1 MAMRK
6 ANVGKAQRTKAGPF
20 RSVHPGVR
28 LPLPALIPIQR
39 TMNKKTENKYFY
51 RLPIESDAGQK
62 MKELI
67 VKGEAAWKAA
77 AELTKELGAV
87 RFTTNPAFLIGGIGQ
102 LYFTKK
108 PNERAY
114 ETIRRR
120 GRYFECYPNRGKEA
134 GAKILDRILKLPA
147 VHFKELE
154 PLFGQH
160 ETGWM
165 TPAFFDYREDIY
177 LASVEPLEL
186 EGLVETNEA
195 VWAAMNEARKI
206 VEKEGKA

>member
-1 MAMRK
+1 MD
-6 ANVGKAQRTKAGPF
+6 
-20 RSVHPGVR
+20 
-28 LPLPALIPIQR
+28 
-39 TMNKKTENKYFY
+39 KKTENKYFY
-51 RLPIESDAGQK
+51 RLPIESENGTKLKA
-62 MKELI
+62 LI
-67 VKGEAAWKAA
+67 DKGEEAWKAA

-87 RFTTNPAFLIGGIGQ
+87 RFTTNPAFLVGGIGQ

-134 GAKILDRILKLPA
+134 GAKILDRILKLPT

-160 ETGWM
+160 ETGWT
-165 TPAFFDYREDIY
+165 TPAFFVYREDIY
-177 LASVEPLEL
+177 LASVEPLDM
-186 EGLVETNEA
+186 EGLVESNEA
-195 VWAAMNEARKI
+195 VWAAMDAARKI
-206 VEKEGKA
+206 VGSEKQS

>member
-1 MAMRK
+1 MRK
-6 ANVGKAQRTKAGPF
+6 ANCRGGQVVRQQTATLQ
-20 RSVHPGVR
+20 SGVR
-28 LPLPALIPIQR
+28 FPLPTLILIHR

-51 RLPIESDAGQK
+51 RLPIESENGTKLKA
-62 MKELI
+62 LI
-67 VKGEAAWKAA
+67 DKGEEAWKAA

-87 RFTTNPAFLIGGIGQ
+87 RFTTNPAFLVGGIGQ

-134 GAKILDRILKLPA
+134 GAKILDRILKLPT

-160 ETGWM
+160 ETGWI
-165 TPAFFDYREDIY
+165 TPAFFVYREDIY
-177 LASVEPLEL
+177 LASVEPLDM
-186 EGLVETNEA
+186 EGLVESNEA
-195 VWAAMNEARKI
+195 VWAAMDAARKI
-206 VEKEGKA
+206 VGKEGE

>member
-1 MAMRK
+1 ME
-6 ANVGKAQRTKAGPF
+6 
-20 RSVHPGVR
+20 
-28 LPLPALIPIQR
+28 
-39 TMNKKTENKYFY
+39 KKTNQYFY
-51 RLPIESDAGQK
+51 RLPIESAVGQK

-67 VKGEAAWKAA
+67 SKGEEAWKAA
-77 AELTKELGAV
+77 AELAKELGAA
-87 RFTTNPAFLIGGIGQ
+87 RFTPNPAFLIGGIGQ

-134 GAKILDRILKLPA
+134 GAKIFERILKLPA

-154 PLFGQH
+154 LIFGKK
-160 ETGWM
+160 ETGWI
-165 TPAFFDYREDIY
+165 TPSFFHYREDIY
-177 LASVEPLEL
+177 IASVEPLEL

-195 VWAAMNEARKI
+195 AWAAMNTAREI
-206 VEKEGKA
+206 VAKESK

>member
-1 MAMRK
+1 ME
-6 ANVGKAQRTKAGPF
+6 
-20 RSVHPGVR
+20 
-28 LPLPALIPIQR
+28 
-39 TMNKKTENKYFY
+39 KKINQYFY
-51 RLPIESDAGQK
+51 RLPIDSALGQK

-67 VKGEAAWKAA
+67 SKNEEAWKAA
-77 AELTKELGAV
+77 AELAKELGAA
-87 RFTTNPAFLIGGIGQ
+87 RFTPNPAFLVGGIGQ

-134 GAKILDRILKLPA
+134 GAKIFDRILKLPA

-154 PLFGQH
+154 LIFGKK
-160 ETGWM
+160 ETGWI
-165 TPAFFDYREDIY
+165 TPSFFHYREDIY
-177 LASVEPLEL
+177 IASVEPLEL

-195 VWAAMNEARKI
+195 VWAAMDAAREI
-206 VEKEGKA
+206 IAKESK

>member
-1 MAMRK
+1 
-6 ANVGKAQRTKAGPF
+6 
-20 RSVHPGVR
+20 
-28 LPLPALIPIQR
+28 
-39 TMNKKTENKYFY
+39 
-51 RLPIESDAGQK
+51 

-67 VKGEAAWKAA
+67 SKGEEAWKAA
-77 AELTKELGAV
+77 AELAKELGAA
-87 RFTTNPAFLIGGIGQ
+87 RFTPNPAFLIGGIGQ

-134 GAKILDRILKLPA
+134 GAKIFERILKLPA

-154 PLFGQH
+154 LIFGKK
-160 ETGWM
+160 ETGWI
-165 TPAFFDYREDIY
+165 TPSFFHYREDIY
-177 LASVEPLEL
+177 IASVEPVEL

-195 VWAAMNEARKI
+195 VWAAMDAAREI
-206 VEKEGKA
+206 IAKEGKA

>member
-1 MAMRK
+1 ME
-6 ANVGKAQRTKAGPF
+6 
-20 RSVHPGVR
+20 
-28 LPLPALIPIQR
+28 
-39 TMNKKTENKYFY
+39 KKTINQYFY
-51 RLPIESDAGQK
+51 RLPIESAVGQK

-67 VKGEAAWKAA
+67 TKGEEAWKAA
-77 AELTKELGAV
+77 AELAKELGAA
-87 RFTTNPAFLIGGIGQ
+87 RFTPNPAFLIGGIGQ

-134 GAKILDRILKLPA
+134 GAKIFDRILKLPA

-154 PLFGQH
+154 LIFGKK
-160 ETGWM
+160 ETGWI
-165 TPAFFDYREDIY
+165 TPSFFHYREDIY
-177 LASVEPLEL
+177 IASVEPLEL

-195 VWAAMNEARKI
+195 VWAAMDAAREI
-206 VEKEGKA
+206 IAKEGKA

>member
-1 MAMRK
+1 MEK
-6 ANVGKAQRTKAGPF
+6 NPTNQ
-20 RSVHPGVR
+20 H
-28 LPLPALIPIQR
+28 
-39 TMNKKTENKYFY
+39 FY
-51 RLPIESDAGQK
+51 RLPLESAVGQK

-67 VKGEAAWKAA
+67 TKGEEAWKAA
-77 AELTKELGAV
+77 AELAKELGAV

-134 GAKILDRILKLPA
+134 GAKIFERILKLPA

-154 PLFGQH
+154 LIFGKK
-160 ETGWM
+160 ETGWI
-165 TPAFFDYREDIY
+165 TPSFFHYREDIY
-177 LASVEPLEL
+177 IASVEPLEL

-195 VWAAMNEARKI
+195 VWAAMDAAREI
-206 VEKEGKA
+206 IAKEGKA

>member
-1 MAMRK
+1 ME
-6 ANVGKAQRTKAGPF
+6 
-20 RSVHPGVR
+20 
-28 LPLPALIPIQR
+28 
-39 TMNKKTENKYFY
+39 KKTINQYFY
-51 RLPIESDAGQK
+51 RLPIESAVGQK

-67 VKGEAAWKAA
+67 SKGEEAWKAA
-77 AELTKELGAV
+77 AELAKELGAA
-87 RFTTNPAFLIGGIGQ
+87 RFTPNPAFLIGGIGQ

-134 GAKILDRILKLPA
+134 GAKIFERILKLPA

-154 PLFGQH
+154 LIFGKK
-160 ETGWM
+160 ETGWI
-165 TPAFFDYREDIY
+165 TPSFFHYREDIY
-177 LASVEPLEL
+177 IASVEPVEL

-195 VWAAMNEARKI
+195 VWAAMDAAREI
-206 VEKEGKA
+206 IAKEGKA

>member
-1 MAMRK
+1 MEK
-6 ANVGKAQRTKAGPF
+6 K
-20 RSVHPGVR
+20 
-28 LPLPALIPIQR
+28 PI
-39 TMNKKTENKYFY
+39 NEYFY
-51 RLPIESDAGQK
+51 RLPIESASGQR

-67 VKGEAAWKAA
+67 TKGEKAWNAA
-77 AELTKELGAV
+77 AELAKELGAV
-87 RFTTNPAFLIGGIGQ
+87 RFTPNPAFLIGGIAQ

-134 GAKILDRILKLPA
+134 GSKIFERILQLPT

-154 PLFGQH
+154 LIFGKMEQ
-160 ETGWM
+160 GSL

-177 LASVEPLEL
+177 LASVTPLEL

-195 VWAAMNEARKI
+195 VWAAMNTAREI
-206 VEKEGKA
+206 TEKEKQP

>member
-1 MAMRK
+1 ME
-6 ANVGKAQRTKAGPF
+6 
-20 RSVHPGVR
+20 
-28 LPLPALIPIQR
+28 
-39 TMNKKTENKYFY
+39 KKINQYFY
-51 RLPIESDAGQK
+51 RLPIDSAVGQK

-67 VKGEAAWKAA
+67 SKNEEAWKAA
-77 AELTKELGAV
+77 AELAKELGAA
-87 RFTTNPAFLIGGIGQ
+87 RFTPNPAFLVGGIGQ

-134 GAKILDRILKLPA
+134 GAKIFERILKLPA

-154 PLFGQH
+154 LIFGKK
-160 ETGWM
+160 ETGWI
-165 TPAFFDYREDIY
+165 TPSFFHYREDIY
-177 LASVEPLEL
+177 IASVEPLEL

-195 VWAAMNEARKI
+195 VWAAMDAAREI
-206 VEKEGKA
+206 IAKEGKA

>member
-1 MAMRK
+1 ME
-6 ANVGKAQRTKAGPF
+6 
-20 RSVHPGVR
+20 
-28 LPLPALIPIQR
+28 
-39 TMNKKTENKYFY
+39 KKTNQYFY
-51 RLPIESDAGQK
+51 RLPIESAVGQK

-67 VKGEAAWKAA
+67 SKNEEAWKAA
-77 AELTKELGAV
+77 AELAKELGAA
-87 RFTTNPAFLIGGIGQ
+87 RFTPNPAFLIGGIGQ

-134 GAKILDRILKLPA
+134 GAKIFERILKLPA

-154 PLFGQH
+154 LIFGKK
-160 ETGWM
+160 ETGWI
-165 TPAFFDYREDIY
+165 TPSFFHYREDIY
-177 LASVEPLEL
+177 IASVEPLEL

-195 VWAAMNEARKI
+195 VWAAMNTAREI
-206 VEKEGKA
+206 VGKESK

>member
-1 MAMRK
+1 MR
-6 ANVGKAQRTKAGPF
+6 
-20 RSVHPGVR
+20 
-28 LPLPALIPIQR
+28 
-39 TMNKKTENKYFY
+39 KKTEHKYFY
-51 RLPIESDAGQK
+51 RIPIESTVGKK
-62 MKELI
+62 MKEFI
-67 VKGEAAWKAA
+67 SKGEEAWKAA
-77 AELTKELGAV
+77 AELAKELGAV

-134 GAKILDRILKLPA
+134 GAKIFERILQLPA

-154 PLFGQH
+154 LIFGKIEQ
-160 ETGWM
+160 GSL

-177 LASVEPLEL
+177 LASVTPLEL

-195 VWAAMNEARKI
+195 VWAAMNTAREI
-206 VEKEGKA
+206 VKKEEI

>member
-1 MAMRK
+1 ME
-6 ANVGKAQRTKAGPF
+6 
-20 RSVHPGVR
+20 
-28 LPLPALIPIQR
+28 
-39 TMNKKTENKYFY
+39 KKINQYFY
-51 RLPIESDAGQK
+51 RLPMESAAGQR

-67 VKGEAAWKAA
+67 TKGEEAWKAA
-77 AELTKELGAV
+77 AELAKELGAA
-87 RFTTNPAFLIGGIGQ
+87 RFTPNPAFLIGGIGQ

-134 GAKILDRILKLPA
+134 GAKIFERILKLPA

-154 PLFGQH
+154 LIFGKK
-160 ETGWM
+160 ETGWI
-165 TPAFFDYREDIY
+165 TPSFFHYREDIY
-177 LASVEPLEL
+177 IASVEPLEL

-195 VWAAMNEARKI
+195 VWAAMDAAREIVANESK
-206 VEKEGKA
+206 

>member
-1 MAMRK
+1 M
-6 ANVGKAQRTKAGPF
+6 
-20 RSVHPGVR
+20 S
-28 LPLPALIPIQR
+28 
-39 TMNKKTENKYFY
+39 KKTEHKYFY
-51 RLPIESDAGQK
+51 RIPTESAVGKK

-67 VKGEAAWKAA
+67 SKGKEAWKAA
-77 AELTKELGAV
+77 AELAKELGAA
-87 RFTTNPAFLIGGIGQ
+87 RFTPNPAFLIGGIGQ

-134 GAKILDRILKLPA
+134 GAKIFERILQLPA

-154 PLFGQH
+154 LIFGKMEQ
-160 ETGWM
+160 GFFL

-177 LASVEPLEL
+177 LASVTPLEL

-195 VWAAMNEARKI
+195 VWAAMNTAREI
-206 VEKEGKA
+206 MEKESK

>member
-1 MAMRK
+1 ME
-6 ANVGKAQRTKAGPF
+6 
-20 RSVHPGVR
+20 
-28 LPLPALIPIQR
+28 
-39 TMNKKTENKYFY
+39 KKTINQYFY
-51 RLPIESDAGQK
+51 RLPIESAVGQK

-67 VKGEAAWKAA
+67 SKGEEAWKAA
-77 AELTKELGAV
+77 AELAKELGAA
-87 RFTTNPAFLIGGIGQ
+87 RFTPNPAFLIGGIGQ

-134 GAKILDRILKLPA
+134 GAKIFDRILKLPA

-154 PLFGQH
+154 LIFGKK
-160 ETGWM
+160 ETGWI
-165 TPAFFDYREDIY
+165 TPSFFHYREDIY
-177 LASVEPLEL
+177 IASVEPLEL

-195 VWAAMNEARKI
+195 VWAAMDAAREI
-206 VEKEGKA
+206 IAKEGK

>member
-1 MAMRK
+1 MRK
-6 ANVGKAQRTKAGPF
+6 AICRGGQVVRQQTATLQ
-20 RSVHPGVR
+20 SGVR
-28 LPLPALIPIQR
+28 FSLPTLILIHR
-39 TMNKKTENKYFY
+39 TMDKKTENKYFY
-51 RLPIESDAGQK
+51 RLPIESENGTKLKA
-62 MKELI
+62 LI
-67 VKGEAAWKAA
+67 DKGEEAWKAA

-87 RFTTNPAFLIGGIGQ
+87 RFTTNPAFLVGGIGQ

-134 GAKILDRILKLPA
+134 GAKILDRILKLPT

-160 ETGWM
+160 ETGWI
-165 TPAFFDYREDIY
+165 TPAFFVYRKDIY

-186 EGLVETNEA
+186 EGLVESNEA
-195 VWAAMNEARKI
+195 VWAAMDAARKI
-206 VEKEGKA
+206 VGKEGE

>member
-1 MAMRK
+1 ME
-6 ANVGKAQRTKAGPF
+6 
-20 RSVHPGVR
+20 
-28 LPLPALIPIQR
+28 
-39 TMNKKTENKYFY
+39 KKTINQYFY
-51 RLPIESDAGQK
+51 RLPIESAVGQK

-67 VKGEAAWKAA
+67 SKGEEAWKAA
-77 AELTKELGAV
+77 AELAKELGAA
-87 RFTTNPAFLIGGIGQ
+87 RFTPNPAFLIGGIGQ

-134 GAKILDRILKLPA
+134 GAKIFERILKLPA

-154 PLFGQH
+154 LIFGKK
-160 ETGWM
+160 ETGWI
-165 TPAFFDYREDIY
+165 TPSLFHYREDIY
-177 LASVEPLEL
+177 IASVEPLEL

-195 VWAAMNEARKI
+195 AWAAMNTAREI
-206 VEKEGKA
+206 VQNNSK

>member
-1 MAMRK
+1 MDKK
-6 ANVGKAQRTKAGPF
+6 AVNQ
-20 RSVHPGVR
+20 H
-28 LPLPALIPIQR
+28 
-39 TMNKKTENKYFY
+39 FY
-51 RLPIESDAGQK
+51 RLPIESEAGQR
-62 MKELI
+62 MKVI
-67 VKGEAAWKAA
+67 ITKGEEAWNAA
-77 AELTKELGAV
+77 AALARELGAV
-87 RFTTNPAFLIGGIGQ
+87 RFTPNPAFLIGGIAQ

-108 PNERAY
+108 PNSRAY

-134 GAKILDRILKLPA
+134 GAKIFERILQLPA

-154 PLFGQH
+154 SVFGKMEQG
-160 ETGWM
+160 TL

-206 VEKEGKA
+206 TEKEGKKQTP

>member
-1 MAMRK
+1 M
-6 ANVGKAQRTKAGPF
+6 
-20 RSVHPGVR
+20 
-28 LPLPALIPIQR
+28 
-39 TMNKKTENKYFY
+39 TMSKKTENKYFY
-51 RLPIESDAGQK
+51 RLPIDSENGAK
-62 MKELI
+62 MKVLLD
-67 VKGEAAWKAA
+67 KGDEAFKAA
-77 AELTKELGAV
+77 AELTKELGAA

-102 LYFTKK
+102 LYFTRK

-154 PLFGQH
+154 PLFGHH

-177 LASVEPLEL
+177 LASAEPLEL

-206 VEKEGKA
+206 VEKEGE

>member
-1 MAMRK
+1 ME
-6 ANVGKAQRTKAGPF
+6 
-20 RSVHPGVR
+20 
-28 LPLPALIPIQR
+28 
-39 TMNKKTENKYFY
+39 KKINQYFY
-51 RLPIESDAGQK
+51 RLPIESSVGQK

-67 VKGEAAWKAA
+67 SKNEEAWKAA
-77 AELTKELGAV
+77 AELAKELGAA
-87 RFTTNPAFLIGGIGQ
+87 RFTPNPAFLIGGIGQ

-134 GAKILDRILKLPA
+134 GAKIFERILKLPA

-154 PLFGQH
+154 LIFGKK
-160 ETGWM
+160 ETGWI
-165 TPAFFDYREDIY
+165 TPSFFHYREDIY
-177 LASVEPLEL
+177 IASVEPLEL

-195 VWAAMNEARKI
+195 VWAAMDAAREI
-206 VEKEGKA
+206 IAKESK

>member
-1 MAMRK
+1 ME
-6 ANVGKAQRTKAGPF
+6 
-20 RSVHPGVR
+20 
-28 LPLPALIPIQR
+28 
-39 TMNKKTENKYFY
+39 KKINQYFY
-51 RLPIESDAGQK
+51 RLPIESAVGQK

-67 VKGEAAWKAA
+67 SKNEEVWKAA
-77 AELTKELGAV
+77 AELAKELGAA
-87 RFTTNPAFLIGGIGQ
+87 RFTPNPAFLIGGIGQ

-134 GAKILDRILKLPA
+134 GAKIFERILKLPA

-154 PLFGQH
+154 LIFGKK
-160 ETGWM
+160 ETGWI
-165 TPAFFDYREDIY
+165 TPSFFHYREDIY
-177 LASVEPLEL
+177 IASVEPLEL

-195 VWAAMNEARKI
+195 VWAAMDAAREI
-206 VEKEGKA
+206 IAKEGKA